1 METLLNG
8 VTQARDALPISSST
22 SKRPKLVLKI
32 APDLE
37 ERQLIEI
44 AEVIRNS
51 GVDGVIV
58 SNTTTQRPK
67 HLISR
72 EPLEFLIHYLGFSS
86 IPSANKV
93 ETGGLSGKPVKEF
106 SLKALRTLRS
116 QLPPSIPT
124 IGCGGIFTGA
134 DALEFARA
142 GASLVQV
149 YTGFGYDG
157 AGFCRRIKDELA
169 EQLTKEGT
177 TWGQVVKEAV
187 DQLSFKP
194 GSVESEIG
202 QLVSQARELQGYL
215 DKLEEKIEAPADDVK
230 A

>member
-1 METLLNG
+1 M
-8 VTQARDALPISSST
+8 
-22 SKRPKLVLKI
+22 
-32 APDLE
+32 
-37 ERQLIEI
+37 
-44 AEVIRNS
+44 
-51 GVDGVIV
+51 
-58 SNTTTQRPK
+58 
-67 HLISR
+67 
-72 EPLEFLIHYLGFSS
+72 
-86 IPSANKV
+86 
-93 ETGGLSGKPVKEF
+93 KEF

-116 QLPPSIPT
+116 QLPPSILT
-124 IGCGGIFTGA
+124 IGCGGVFTGA

-177 TWGQVVKEAV
+177 TWGRVVREAV

-194 GSVESEIG
+194 APKIEAEVESDIE
-202 QLVSQARELQGYL
+202 QLVSQARELQEHL
-215 DKLEEKIEAPADDVK
+215 DKLDEKIETMAGNVK